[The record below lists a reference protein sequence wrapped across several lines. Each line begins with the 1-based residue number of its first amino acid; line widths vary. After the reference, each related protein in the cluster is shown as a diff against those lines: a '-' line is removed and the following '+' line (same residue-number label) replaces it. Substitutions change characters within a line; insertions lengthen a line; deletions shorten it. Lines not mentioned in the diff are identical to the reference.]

1 MVLVLVI
8 IFTAGWL
15 IMIRNLIDGKA
26 DEAKVINRSE
36 T

>member
-1 MVLVLVI
+1 MVLVLAI
-8 IFTAGWL
+8 IITAGWL
-15 IMIRNLIDGKA
+15 MIRNLIDGKA